1 MQVFFQQ
8 PVRNPHPIDCFNV
21 PAKQK
26 TFVQNQGATVA
37 WSLSS
42 ADSRLA
48 VLQLLQLAD
57 SALPIGSMAH
67 SFGLE
72 ALVFDQD
79 IEQGVH
85 GCGQSLGWYLED
97 CLSESLM
104 VDAVFC
110 REAHARALEGA
121 PVIDLNSQISALRLA
136 RESREAS
143 LTLGS
148 RFAALAA
155 LLHPEPALAALA
167 SLAELHHSV
176 AFGYTLGILAID
188 ADLTVGAL
196 LHQSVLNMIS
206 AAQRLLPLGQIQ
218 ANRIAWELKRV
229 VVDAVERTR
238 HISFSTV
245 CSFAHLPELA
255 SMRHACLPTRLFVS

>member
-1 MQVFFQQ
+1 
-8 PVRNPHPIDCFNV
+8 
-21 PAKQK
+21 
-26 TFVQNQGATVA
+26 
-37 WSLSS
+37 LSS
-42 ADSRLA
+42 ADSRCLS

-72 ALVFDQD
+72 ALVFDED
-79 IEQGVH
+79 IDHGVRS
-85 GCGQSLGWYLED
+85 CAQSLGWYLED
-97 CLSESLM
+97 SLSESLL

-110 REAHARALEGA
+110 REAHARALGGA
-121 PVIDLNSQISALRLA
+121 PILDLNQRISALRLA

-155 LLHPEPALAALA
+155 SLHPGPALATLA
-167 SLAELHHSV
+167 TMEELHHSV

-188 ADLTVGAL
+188 PDLTVGAL
-196 LHQSVLNMIS
+196 LHQSVLNIIS

-218 ANRIAWELKRV
+218 ASGIAWELKRV
-229 VVDAVERTR
+229 VLDAVERTR
-238 HISFSTV
+238 RISFSTV
-245 CSFAHLPELA
+245 CSFAHLPEMA